1 MSQRSH
7 VQGDRTASAP
17 GLQEAGTGVLTL
29 PDNPSSRAEPETS
42 QAAAAPHGPAERA
55 SVVLVTGMSGA
66 GRSVALKI
74 FEDLGYEAVDN
85 LPLSMLGMLTRGVDV
100 TRPLALGVDMRTR
113 GFSADILLK
122 AARAIKTRTGD
133 RAALLFLDCDDDVLI
148 RRFKETRRRHPL
160 ASDRPVSDGIRIER
174 SLLASVRDAADLV
187 VDTSVLVPSELRRLL
202 AGRFGSE
209 TAGELTLTVI
219 SFAYRQG
226 VPREADLVFDVRF
239 LRNPHYDEA
248 LKPLDGR
255 AASVASY
262 IEADPDFPGFFDNLV
277 SLVRPLLP
285 RFLAEGKSYLTIA
298 IGCTGGRHRSVFIAE
313 RLASWLGEQGFKAG
327 ISHRD
332 VHRASWDAL

>member
-1 MSQRSH
+1 M
-7 VQGDRTASAP
+7 
-17 GLQEAGTGVLTL
+17 LTL
-29 PDNPSSRAEPETS
+29 PDNRPS
-42 QAAAAPHGPAERA
+42 QADDFLPDLADQAWVGRE

-85 LPLSMLGMLTRGVDV
+85 LPLSMLGILTRGVDV
-100 TRPLALGVDMRTR
+100 SRPVAIGVDTRTR
-113 GFSADILLK
+113 GFSVEILLK
-122 AARAIKTRTGD
+122 SVRAIKTRTGD
-133 RAALLFLDCDDDVLI
+133 HAALLFLDCDDDVLI

-174 SLLASVRDAADLV
+174 GLLASLREAADLV
-187 VDTSVLVPSELRRLL
+187 VDTSVLVPAELRRLL

-219 SFAYRQG
+219 SFAYPQG

-239 LRNPHYDEA
+239 LRNPHYDPI
-248 LKPLDGR
+248 LKPRDGR
-255 AASVASY
+255 DPEVGAYV
-262 IEADPDFPGFFDNLV
+262 EADADFPQFFENLTA
-277 SLVRPLLP
+277 LIRPLLP

-298 IGCTGGRHRSVFIAE
+298 VGCTGGRHRSVFVAE
-313 RLASWLGEQGFKAG
+313 RLAAWLGDRGFKAG

-332 VHRASWDAL
+332 VHRASWDVSDAPR